1 LWRLVE
7 AVHLSRQRYD
17 YDAVA
22 ATGRVHQSFNLFLVG
37 RLGRDALVNV
47 VSGGTDTLNRPC
59 VPSTGARRKPPPPLR
74 RQYGFHRAIR

>member
-22 ATGRVHQSFNLFLVG
+22 ATGGVHQSFNLFHVG
-37 RLGRDALVNV
+37 RLGRDAVVNI
-47 VSGGTDTLNRPC
+47 VSGGVATLNKPC
-59 VPSTGARRKPPPPLR
+59 VPSTGARRQPPRPLQ
-74 RQYGFHRAIR
+74 RQYEFHWAIR